1 MSVTHERLSPR
12 DASRVLEED
21 VGVLVDRALNGD
33 RDATA
38 AIYTRYYPLILSMQL
53 SQCRGDLA
61 LAEDLTQDTFAKALY
76 RLDRFEWRG
85 PESLRAWLSTVAR
98 NTFRDHVRSAAARHH
113 GGHAVPETA
122 ADDDESP
129 EAVVVDRD
137 AVGAAIAAGRVLE
150 QLKPE
155 HRLVLQRTLGEG
167 RSAQDVAAELDRT
180 EDAIHQLK
188 RRALLAARRI
198 VERDR
203 PERGPP

>member
-1 MSVTHERLSPR
+1 MSVTHERSSPR
-12 DASRVLEED
+12 DTGRGPAED

-85 PESLRAWLSTVAR
+85 PESLRAWLATVAR

-113 GGHAVPETA
+113 GGNEVPDIE
-122 ADDDESP
+122 ADDDGSP
-129 EAVVVDRD
+129 EAVVIDRD
-137 AVGAAIAAGRVLE
+137 AAGAASEAGRVLE
-150 QLKPE
+150 QLKVE

-167 RSAQDVAAELDRT
+167 RSARDVAVELDRT

-188 RRALLAARRI
+188 RRALLAARQV
-198 VERDR
+198 VERDQSGR
-203 PERGPP
+203 APP